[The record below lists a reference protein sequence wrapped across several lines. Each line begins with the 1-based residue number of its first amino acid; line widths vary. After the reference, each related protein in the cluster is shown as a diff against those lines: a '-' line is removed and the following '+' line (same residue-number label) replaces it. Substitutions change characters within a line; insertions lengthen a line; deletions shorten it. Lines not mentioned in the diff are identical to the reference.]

1 MNKIIVVTGP
11 TGIGKTKLSI
21 ALAKHFNG
29 EIINADSMQVYKELN
44 IGTAK
49 IKEPEKE
56 GIKHHLIS
64 IRGIEESYNVYEY
77 QKEGRKIIDK
87 IIKSGKTPIVVGG
100 TGLYIKALLYD
111 YQFKEEIKQSD
122 YSELTNEELLSKVK
136 MVNPDVNIDFHN
148 RKRLVR
154 LLNKYENNIIENN
167 NKNKLLYD
175 AIFIGLTTDRKT
187 LYERI
192 NNRVDEMI
200 KLGLLEEVKE
210 LYNKKVRNR
219 VIETAIGYKEL
230 YQYFDGAINLEDSI
244 DLIKKNSRHYAK
256 RQYTWFKHQMKL
268 KWFWV
273 DFNNFDNTKQ
283 EVMNY
288 LEKVIK

>member
-1 MNKIIVVTGP
+1 
-11 TGIGKTKLSI
+11 
-21 ALAKHFNG
+21 
-29 EIINADSMQVYKELN
+29 
-44 IGTAK
+44 
-49 IKEPEKE
+49 
-56 GIKHHLIS
+56 
-64 IRGIEESYNVYEY
+64 
-77 QKEGRKIIDK
+77 
-87 IIKSGKTPIVVGG
+87 
-100 TGLYIKALLYD
+100 YD